1 MTVGDLRR
9 SIEDLPDN
17 FSVVVCYGEKALHVG
32 GLGIASM
39 GLPATFADSP
49 LGVIGGPSVF
59 EITARD
65 NA

>member
-9 SIEDLPDN
+9 SIEELPDN
-17 FSVVVCYGEKALHVG
+17 MSVVVCYGEKALHVG
-32 GLGIASM
+32 GLGTAYV
-39 GLPATFADSP
+39 GLPATFSDSA
-49 LGVIGGPSVF
+49 LSVVGGPSVF